1 MTDIFDRAT
10 ELEEL
15 ERRVALQAQTNRAG
29 LVGKTAADSA
39 TECADCEEPIPEQ
52 RRVAIPGCQR
62 CVECQAQREKAFYE
76 R

>member
-10 ELEEL
+10 AQEERDRDDAL
-15 ERRVALQAQTNRAG
+15 KLQAHRAG
-29 LVGKTAADSA
+29 IAGKTVADSA
-39 TECADCEEPIPEQ
+39 TECSDCDEPIPEQ